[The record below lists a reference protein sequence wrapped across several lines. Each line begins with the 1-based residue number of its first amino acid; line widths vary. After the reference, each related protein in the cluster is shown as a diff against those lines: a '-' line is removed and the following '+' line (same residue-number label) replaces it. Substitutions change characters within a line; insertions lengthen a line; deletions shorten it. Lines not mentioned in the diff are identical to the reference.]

1 MPTDPTGREHLTPV
15 KITDTSATERGGFRK
30 CRRQWFLTTAHRLDA
45 QEGNPNF
52 FLGNLVHKGLEVY
65 YQCLKDGHPHGLSM
79 ETALDTYQAKFDADL
94 EVVKEQ
100 LGGGF
105 FWRQGEPAWRDIGAL
120 GFEMTQ
126 NYLDAEEGNPIFDE
140 IVSVEVRVRVP
151 IRNPKSGRRSG
162 WLSVQTDLVGRK
174 DGELCT
180 ADHKTAS
187 RQPSI
192 AHLDIDDQLTAEA
205 FAVWLDGGEFP
216 TRTIYNVLM
225 KKAFGPP
232 KELKA
237 KKDGTRKFS
246 KAKDQATTS
255 ALFRATLAE
264 AGLTEEGYEEI
275 LGHFEEVEAAGES
288 KLFVRDESFRTPQQ
302 LAAFERDL
310 FYEFRDMKRVAAH
323 PEEAYPNPRPE
334 NCNYCPVRAICTT
347 IQDDGDVE
355 AIIKGGFVV
364 GDPRR

>member
-1 MPTDPTGREHLTPV
+1 MAGEPTGREHLTPV
-15 KITDTSATERGGFRK
+15 KITDTSATERAGFRR
-30 CRRQWFLTTAHRLDA
+30 CRRQWFLTTVHRLDP

-52 FLGNLVHKGLEVY
+52 FLGNLVHKALEVY
-65 YQCLKDGHPHGLSM
+65 YKAIQEGKPHDEAVDL
-79 ETALDTYQAKFDADL
+79 ALDGYQDKFDADL

-120 GFEMTQ
+120 GFEMVQ
-126 NYLDAEEGNPIFDE
+126 NYLAAEEVNPIFDE
-140 IVSVEVRVRVP
+140 IVSVEVRVNVP
-151 IRNPKSGRRSG
+151 IRNPKTRRRIG

-187 RQPSI
+187 REPSI

-205 FAVWLDGGEFP
+205 FAVWLDSGEFP
-216 TRTIYNVLM
+216 TKTVYNALM
-225 KKAFGPP
+225 KRRFGPP
-232 KELKA
+232 EELKP

-246 KAKDQATTS
+246 KSKSQATT
-255 ALFRATLAE
+255 ATIYRATLRE
-264 AGLTEEGYEEI
+264 AGLTEEGYEDI
-275 LGHFEEVEAAGES
+275 LAHLDAVEAAGES
-288 KLFVRDESFRTPQQ
+288 KLFVRDESFRTPGQ

-310 FYEFRDMKRVAAH
+310 FHEFRDMRDVAAN
-323 PEEAYPNPRPE
+323 PEKAYPNPRPE
-334 NCNYCPVRAICTT
+334 NCGRCPVRAICTT

-355 AIIKGGFVV
+355 AIIKGGFIVA
-364 GDPRR
+364 DPRR